1 MKSGMEI
8 LRERAKANGI
18 ELGSTIPESVFR
30 SLGLPMIVSCTC
42 CEATL
47 ALPTAYIDSDDQAYC
62 GDCAGVED
70 DDVEVYPS
78 PEPSSQPVHYDE
90 WDLPF

>member
-8 LRERAKANGI
+8 LRERASKASL

-30 SLGLPMIVSCTC
+30 SLGLPMIVSCTN

-47 ALPTAYIDSDDQAYC
+47 ALPAAYIDLDDQIYC

-70 DDVEVYPS
+70 DDVEVYAVPAQ
-78 PEPSSQPVHYDE
+78 SSQPVYYDE
-90 WDLPF
+90 WNLPF